1 MLQPTIR
8 KRILGIALGLIF
20 LMAITS
26 ALSMVM
32 TRKIAHQLDE
42 FSSKYVEA
50 YGHLARMN
58 IRSLEQALALRR
70 LMISR
75 MQSPPDEPAMADQ
88 RKIYEAKGQ
97 EIEQEA
103 QAARA
108 LINAIIDDSSTASDN
123 ARLGRI
129 DDRIERVTSDL
140 HRYLGEEYKRL
151 LMLLEAGNIAEA
163 RVSVARTDTLRDDLN
178 QRIEVIRTDMLALV
192 RGDAVMTMRDQQTAI
207 VISVV
212 LTLLAGILGLIFSF
226 FISTGITGPVRR
238 LLEGTRAVEAGRLD
252 GSIDVTTR
260 DEIGQLTTAFNN
272 MVEQLRHKERLR
284 ETFGRYVDPRVVEG
298 LIDRQSQTASDGE
311 RRVMTVLFCDM
322 KGFTSLSE
330 GMTPQGLVKVMNHYL
345 STMSGPIRSHR
356 GIIDKYI
363 GDAIMAYWGPPFTE
377 HGEQARLACL
387 AAVEMADRGAALRTE
402 LPELLGVRTV
412 PSDCDVRI
420 GMATGEVLVGSIGS
434 EFMMSYTVMG
444 DAVNLASRLENV
456 NKIYGTT
463 RWPQNLRLRRPAMQ
477 SRFARSTGWWWSAR
491 PNPKRCSRS
500 WAARASSARNYWR
513 CGSDMPKDSPP
524 IARDAGMRRV
534 RRSSAAL
541 EAVPGDGPSLALVQ
555 RVEDFQAN
563 PPRRRLGWRVASR
576 SEVIGRDRRALCRQK
591 VQHDVAKRLR
601 RLLEHRVRG
610 ARYHRGARALHIA
623 RPAHSAPS
631 AACPW
636 CWRRR

>member
-1 MLQPTIR
+1 MTVLLDQTSMLRPTIR
-8 KRILGIALGLIF
+8 KRILGIAIGLIF

-26 ALSMVM
+26 ALSTVM

-70 LMISR
+70 IVIGR
-75 MQSPPDEPAMADQ
+75 MQSPPDMAFSADQ
-88 RKIYEAKGQ
+88 RKIYETKGQ

-108 LINAIIDDSSTASDN
+108 LINAIIDDVSTESDN

-129 DDRIERVTSDL
+129 DDRIERVTSDIR
-140 HRYLGEEYKRL
+140 RYLGEEYKRL
-151 LMLLEAGNIAEA
+151 LSLLDAGNFAEA
-163 RVSVARTDTLRDDLN
+163 RASLARTDTLRDELN
-178 QRIEVIRTDMLALV
+178 QRIEDIRTDMLAQV
-192 RGDAVMTMRDQQTAI
+192 RSDAVMTMRDQKTAI

-212 LTLLAGILGLIFSF
+212 LTLLAGILGLMFSL

-272 MVEQLRHKERLR
+272 MVEQLRHKEHLR

-298 LIDRQSQTASDGE
+298 LIDPQSLAASDGE

-330 GMTPQGLVKVMNHYL
+330 GTTPQGLVKVMNHYL

-377 HGEQARLACL
+377 HSEQARLACL
-387 AAVEMADRGAALRTE
+387 AAVEMADRGTALRTE

-412 PSDCDVRI
+412 PSDCEVRI
-420 GMATGEVLVGSIGS
+420 GIATGEVLVGSIGS

-444 DAVNLASRLENV
+444 DAVNLASRLENA
-456 NKIYGTT
+456 NKFYGSHSLASEAAITAAGDAIEAREIDRLVVAGQT
-463 RWPQNLRLRRPAMQ
+463 RPETVFEIIGRAGELTEQQQVLLGRYAEGLAAYRARRWDE
-477 SRFARSTGWWWSAR
+477 AR
-491 PNPKRCSRS
+491 
-500 WAARASSARNYWR
+500 RAFQ
-513 CGSDMPKDSPP
+513 
-524 IARDAGMRRV
+524 
-534 RRSSAAL
+534 AAL
-541 EAVPGDGPSLALVQ
+541 EAVPGDGPSMAMAQ
-555 RVEDFQAN
+555 RVENFQAN
-563 PPRRRLGWRVASR
+563 PPPAEWDGSWRL
-576 SEVIGRDRRALCRQK
+576 DQK
-591 VQHDVAKRLR
+591 
-601 RLLEHRVRG
+601 
-610 ARYHRGARALHIA
+610 
-623 RPAHSAPS
+623 
-631 AACPW
+631 
-636 CWRRR
+636 